1 MRKSEKKKRRG
12 VIGKALLVLFM
23 LTMVAGLSLFV
34 VIALKAPPL
43 DLIDAEPDGYR
54 TSVLDKDGA
63 VVLTLSGQESN
74 RVYVKLSEVPEDLQ
88 HAFVAL
94 EDSRFYTHHGV
105 DLKGIARAA
114 YQAVRTGSFSEGAS
128 TITQQLLK
136 NNVFTDWT
144 EEKTFWDRLERK
156 IQEQYLAVCLEGKVD
171 KDWILE
177 NYLNTINLGGGNW
190 GVQTASK
197 YYFNKDVSALTLSES
212 AVIAGITKNP
222 TTYNPLKN
230 PDKNAIRR
238 EKTLRNMLEQG
249 YITEEQYNE
258 AMADPVYDRI
268 AEAHAS
274 GAEAEIM
281 TYFEDALI
289 YDILDD
295 LMTETQCSEEAAWN
309 LIYRGGLTI
318 CSTEDSSLQAIAE
331 EEVNNLDHG
340 GSDAQVSLVLLDNK
354 TGEVRALIGGRGEK
368 TANLLL
374 DRAVT
379 SLRQPG
385 STVKILGEYA
395 AGLESGTLTLGTAV
409 DDAPYTYSNGT
420 EIHNADGIYGG
431 MTTVRQAIIKSDN
444 IVAVK
449 CLQEIGVEAV
459 YDQLQDFGLTTLD
472 DSDKVEALA
481 LGGTTN
487 GVTNMAMTA
496 AYSSLARDGIYI
508 EPVYYTKVLDH
519 DGNVL
524 LEKKGASRRA
534 VNETTA
540 DLLTSAMEDVMTQ
553 GTGIDADFEGMALA
567 GKSGTTSDVRDAWFI
582 GYSPYYT
589 CGVWGGYDDNRPQE
603 NSGYVKT
610 IWKAVMSRAHVGQED
625 KDFDET
631 SGLKAVKI
639 CTKSGKI
646 AVEGVCDHSPS
657 GDVTMTELFVPGT
670 EPTETCDCHIKV
682 TVCRD
687 SGKKAGSYC
696 PSEDKETKI
705 YLKEA
710 TEGTTDV
717 AYVIPEGLDES
728 SCDVHTHFWSSWFEE
743 NESEEPEIPPT
754 SPGNPGGTD
763 PGTGS
768 DHPWWQFWNDWDLSG
783 AGSGYDGSGAGG
795 GNDGSSSG
803 PGADPGT
810 DNYGESGNSGGTDP
824 GTGNAGSDS
833 SGGSGDSY
841 GGPDGSGGTGSGF
854 LEWLFGGP

>member
-1 MRKSEKKKRRG
+1 M
-12 VIGKALLVLFM
+12 IGRALFILFL
-23 LTMVAGLSLFV
+23 LTLVAGLSLFV

-54 TSVLDKDGA
+54 TSVLDKDEA

-94 EDSRFYTHHGV
+94 EDARFYKHHGV
-105 DLKGIARAA
+105 DIKGVLRAV
-114 YQAVRTGSFSEGAS
+114 YQAVRTHSFSEGAS

-144 EEKTFWDRLERK
+144 EEKTFWDKLERK

-190 GVQTASK
+190 GVQTAAK

-230 PDKNAIRR
+230 PDKNAQRR
-238 EKTLRNMLEQG
+238 EKALRNMLEQE
-249 YITEEQYNE
+249 YISQEQFDE

-281 TYFEDALI
+281 TYFEDALV
-289 YDILDD
+289 YDVLDD
-295 LMTETQCSEEAAWN
+295 LMVATQCSEEEAWN

-318 CSTEDSSLQAIAE
+318 YSTEDSALQKIAE

-340 GSDAQVSLVLLDNK
+340 GGDAQVSLVLLDNE

-395 AGLESGTLTLGTAV
+395 AGLESGALTLGTAV
-409 DDAPYTYSNGT
+409 DDAPYTYTNGT
-420 EIHNADGIYGG
+420 EIHNSDGIYGG

-449 CLQEIGVEAV
+449 CLQELGVEAV
-459 YDQLQDFGLTTLD
+459 YDQLQDFGLTTLND
-472 DSDKVEALA
+472 ADKVEALA
-481 LGGTTN
+481 LGGTSN

-496 AYSSLARDGIYI
+496 AYSSLARGGIYI
-508 EPVYYTKVLDH
+508 EPIYYTKVLDH
-519 DGNVL
+519 NGNVL

-540 DLLTSAMEDVMTQ
+540 DLLTSAMEDVMTA
-553 GTGIDADFEGMALA
+553 GTGVDADFDGVSLA
-567 GKSGTTSDVRDAWFI
+567 GKSGTTTEIRDAWFI

-589 CGVWGGYDDNRPQE
+589 CGIWGGYDDNRPQD
-603 NSGYVKT
+603 NSGYVKI
-610 IWKAVMSRAHVGQED
+610 IWKAVMSRAHAGTED
-625 KDFDET
+625 RGFDET
-631 SGLKAVKI
+631 SGLREVKI
-639 CTKSGKI
+639 CTKCGKR
-646 AVEGVCDHSPS
+646 AVEGLCDHSPS

-670 EPTETCDCHIKV
+670 EPTENCDCHIKI
-682 TVCRD
+682 TVCKS
-687 SGKKAGSYC
+687 SGKSAGVYC
-696 PSEDKETKI
+696 PADDKEEHI

-717 AYVIPEGLDES
+717 AYVIPEGLEGS
-728 SCDVHTHFWSSWFEE
+728 KCDVHTHFWSSWFER
-743 NESEEPEIPPT
+743 NEEEPEVTPAPPAE
-754 SPGNPGGTD
+754 PGEPGGGD
-763 PGTGS
+763 

-783 AGSGYDGSGAGG
+783 SGSQGGDSSDGQGGDGSG
-795 GNDGSSSG
+795 SQ
-803 PGADPGT
+803 
-810 DNYGESGNSGGTDP
+810 
-824 GTGNAGSDS
+824 
-833 SGGSGDSY
+833 SGGSPGGQPDGGSGQDEPSYPGGPDSY
-841 GGPDGSGGTGSGF
+841 GEPDSGDGGTGSGF
-854 LEWLFGGP
+854 LEWLFGGNI